1 MEKNNIIIKAFEI
14 IEKVGWDNFSLSLL
28 SRNLKISE
36 RSLKKFFRNKEFI
49 LIDFSR
55 MIDQNVDSLINLEDL
70 KESTVKDN
78 LFELIMLRLEIML
91 PYRKALKLILASNK
105 KINPLTIKIIS
116 QNIIESLD
124 FYLDISGSYLNERFD
139 FLKKYTIFLIYIY
152 ACKEWLN
159 DNSED
164 LSKTMSNLDRSLDFS
179 RELKDKI
186 SSVFVI

>member
-124 FYLDISGSYLNERFD
+124 FYLDI
-139 FLKKYTIFLIYIY
+139 
-152 ACKEWLN
+152 
-159 DNSED
+159 
-164 LSKTMSNLDRSLDFS
+164 
-179 RELKDKI
+179 
-186 SSVFVI
+186 